1 MRRVQNGFVPLLGAV
16 LLAGLLAAPAAARAG
31 DVNGVI
37 LDVDGKARV
46 ITLRGEE
53 RDRAV
58 VETFRIDD
66 GTRITFQSK
75 RVPFG
80 NLVPGGYV
88 SVRYRDNDLGPVA
101 TSVTIHHVARR

>member
-1 MRRVQNGFVPLLGAV
+1 MRRVHFAGAM
-16 LLAGLLAAPAAARAG
+16 LLAGLLAAPAAWAG
-31 DVNGVI
+31 DLNGVI
-37 LDVDGKARV
+37 LDVDGKSQAF
-46 ITLRGEE
+46 TLRSVGAE
-53 RDRAV
+53 RPV

-101 TSVTIHHVARR
+101 TSVTIHHAERR